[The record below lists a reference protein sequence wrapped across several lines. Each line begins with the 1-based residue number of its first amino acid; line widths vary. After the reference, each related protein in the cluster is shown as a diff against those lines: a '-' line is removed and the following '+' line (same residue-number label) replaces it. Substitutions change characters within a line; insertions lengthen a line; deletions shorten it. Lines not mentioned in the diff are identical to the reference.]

1 MKRLSLI
8 YSLLLFS
15 HIFLLP
21 YNVAAQQN
29 VEGEWIGGLDSGKDW
44 LPITVR
50 FQTGAQDIKA
60 TLDVPRLGLMNQPLN
75 QIKIDSTRV
84 HFEWVRQVGTGVFD
98 GEFKDGGIVGS
109 YQRGEV
115 RSRFVLVRVAKVEPQ
130 TLERVEGSYRIGR
143 NRFGDIGLL
152 GDGRLYFVDSGTRRI
167 AALNPSSETAFFA
180 GESADIPFPI
190 GVRVTFD
197 MNSRGEVG
205 GLTWSESGSRA
216 VKAKKVN
223 PYRKETIAF
232 RNGDATLTGELLLP
246 ATKKRHPAIILAG
259 QGYYLSNKSLGFYR
273 YFFLRQGLA
282 VLTLGERKVNGKNVD
297 YTRTSFEERARDL
310 LAGVA
315 ALKTRADLN
324 PKRIGLYG
332 DSQTAWITPLAATLS
347 TDVAFLIH
355 RVSSALPQQENVFFE
370 IENDMRRNG
379 LSENDIA
386 QAKTL
391 RRQFNNA
398 ILTNTGWEALK
409 TEIEKSKNESWFGY
423 ARLGWFSSVKTPPDD
438 ATLKEFR
445 GTFIYDPVPV
455 LERVT
460 VPVLAMNGELDENV
474 PTKSSVPMMEQALRK
489 AGNKDFT
496 VIVFPKAGHNFME
509 TDTPY
514 GSQFARRVRYVP
526 DFWDTMAT
534 WLRKQLNMRD

>member
-1 MKRLSLI
+1 MKRLTVI
-8 YSLLLFS
+8 CLLALSFCG
-15 HIFLLP
+15 FLLP
-21 YNVAAQQN
+21 YHVSAQQS
-29 VEGEWIGGLDSGKDW
+29 VDGEWIGGLDSGKDW

-50 FQTGAQDIKA
+50 FQTEAQDIKA
-60 TLDVPRLGLMNQPLN
+60 TLDIPRIGRMNQTLN
-75 QIKIDSTRV
+75 QVKIDSARV
-84 HFEWVRQVGTGVFD
+84 HFEWVRQIGTGVFD
-98 GEFKDGGIVGS
+98 GEFKDGGIVGN

-115 RSRFVLVRVAKVEPQ
+115 RSRLLLVRVAKVELQ
-130 TLERVEGSYRIGR
+130 TLERYEGSYRIGR
-143 NRFGDIGLL
+143 NRFVDIGQLD
-152 GDGRLYFVDSGTRRI
+152 DGRLYFVDSETRRI

-180 GESADIPFPI
+180 GESADIPLPV

-197 MNSRGEVG
+197 KNKRGEVD

-216 VKAKKVN
+216 VEAKKVN
-223 PYRKETIAF
+223 PYRKETIVF
-232 RNGDATLTGELLLP
+232 RNGDATLTGEVLLP
-246 ATKKRHPAIILAG
+246 ATKKRHPAIVLGG
-259 QGYYLSNKSLGFYR
+259 QGYFLSNKSLGFYR

-315 ALKTRADLN
+315 ALKTRVDIN
-324 PKRIGLYG
+324 PKQIGLYG

-355 RVSSALPQQENVFFE
+355 RVPSALPQQENVLFE

-379 LSENDIA
+379 LSEDDIA
-386 QAKTL
+386 RAKTL

-398 ILTNTGWEALK
+398 VLTNTGWEALK
-409 TEIEKSKNESWFGY
+409 NEIEKSKNEEWFGY

-474 PTKSSVPMMEQALRK
+474 PTKSSVPLMEQALRK
-489 AGNKDFT
+489 ASNKDFT

-514 GSQFARRVRYVP
+514 GSAFARQVRYVP
-526 DFWDTMAT
+526 DFWDTMAN
-534 WLRKQLNMRD
+534 WLRKHLKVSD